1 LKITLDLSRLV
12 EQGKLSPVEAERLR
26 ALAAADTGSFGIN
39 ILVGFGVVAVSA
51 GAIALVPRPETALIL
66 GLAMFAIGLGF
77 ALGAG
82 SNGACSRRSALW

>member
-1 LKITLDLSRLV
+1 MKITLDLSRLV

-51 GAIALVPRPETALIL
+51 LLLVFRVQDVGERDYCLWLPALT
-66 GLAMFAIGLGF
+66 
-77 ALGAG
+77 
-82 SNGACSRRSALW
+82 